1 MKGQRIERSDIV
13 DVLRRAPKAVIPL
26 DTLLARLVHG
36 RHRSRGARKAL
47 LAQLRRLVRDGQVD
61 RVIGGYRLARAD
73 GLIEG
78 EVKSVDRLGEAVV
91 IDSRDIPWT
100 VATYDEVE
108 PGARVLV
115 APTDAAASRGSLVGQ
130 LDPPADHWVGIV
142 HTDRREPCVA
152 PYRGR
157 QRFRVAITRRDLMGA
172 RDGEVVLVAPVEERR
187 RKRGERAST
196 RGRVIERL
204 GLPGDP
210 EADFRAIAFN
220 HRLPVE
226 FPAAALAEVEDTGDR
241 IDPRELNERRDLRA
255 LPFLTID
262 PATARDHDDAIFVD
276 APSGQM
282 EEPDGKK
289 TEGASN
295 KTSGLQGALTLWVAI
310 ADVSHYVPAESALD
324 REALRRG
331 NSVYFCDRA
340 IPMLPERLS
349 GDLCSLRAGEDRLSV
364 AVSMQVLP
372 DGRLRKSHIHLA
384 VVRVRENLSYE
395 AVAPT
400 IESKQLDDPARSF
413 SPEVHEQLTRLGEI
427 ERRLGRR
434 RFEQGSIDFDL
445 PESEVVLDDEGHP
458 IAIERRDRTRA
469 HRAVEEAMLA
479 ANRAVAQWLMRAERG
494 AIFRVHDPP
503 ANDRLE
509 VLREELARFDLLDRG
524 AAKELDSKQIH
535 RALKRVQGRPVAS
548 RINMLT
554 LRTMTQARY
563 VEENRGHYALGFDAY
578 LHFTSPIRRYA
589 DLVVHRVLKHALAPD
604 RYAPDRAAASGET
617 RAQVA
622 RFISY
627 RERVAIEAE
636 RDSLDL
642 KKCVFMRERIGE
654 EFAGHITGVTS
665 RGLFITLVEH
675 DVTGFVPSTQLG
687 FRLEFDELA
696 QSLTARGSGARYS
709 LGDAIRVRVEDVRV
723 ERGWIRL
730 EPLFEGS
737 QLADEA
743 GERGPRKKRKGAKGV
758 KKPGRVKKGRRG
770 GQRVRRKS
778 SPSRGRGRR

>member
-26 DTLLARLVHG
+26 DTLVARLVHG
-36 RHRSRGARKAL
+36 RHRSRGVRKAL
-47 LAQLRRLVRDGQVD
+47 LAQLRRLVREGEVE
-61 RVIGGYRLARAD
+61 RVVGGYRLARAD

-78 EVKSVDRLGEAVV
+78 EVRSVDRLGEAVV
-91 IDSRDIPWT
+91 IDNRDTPWT
-100 VATYDEVE
+100 VATYDDVE
-108 PGARVLV
+108 PGTRVLV
-115 APTDAAASRGSLVGQ
+115 APTDTAASRGSLVDR
-130 LDPPADHWVGIV
+130 LDPAADHWVGIV

-152 PYRGR
+152 PYRSKR
-157 QRFRVAITRRDLMGA
+157 RFRVAITRRDLQGA

-187 RKRGERAST
+187 RRRGERESS
-196 RGRVIERL
+196 RGKVVERL
-204 GLPGDP
+204 GVPGDP

-220 HRLPVE
+220 HHLRVA
-226 FPAAALAEVEDTGDR
+226 FPAAALDEVEDTTDR
-241 IDPRELNERRDLRA
+241 IDPRELALRRDLRA

-262 PATARDHDDAIFVD
+262 PATARDHDDAVFIEVPTGKSEPSNQASD
-276 APSGQM
+276 AQ
-282 EEPDGKK
+282 
-289 TEGASN
+289 ASN
-295 KTSGLQGALTLWVAI
+295 QAPDLQGPLTLWVAI
-310 ADVSHYVPAESALD
+310 ADVSHYVPPESALD

-349 GDLCSLRAGEDRLSV
+349 GDLCSLRAGVDRLSV

-372 DGRLRKSHIHLA
+372 DGRVRSSRVHLA

-395 AVAPT
+395 QVVRT
-400 IESKQLDDPARSF
+400 IESKKHEAPEHGF
-413 SPEVHEQLTRLGEI
+413 SPEVHEQLVRLGEV

-445 PESEVVLDDEGHP
+445 PESEVVLDDEGQP
-458 IAIERRDRTRA
+458 VAIERRDRTRA

-479 ANRAVAQWLMRAERG
+479 ANRAVAQWLIRGERG

-509 VLREELARFDLLDRG
+509 MLHDELARFDLLGRSPL
-524 AAKELDSKQIH
+524 KTLDSKQIH
-535 RALKRVQGRPVAS
+535 RALQRVRGRPIAPRV
-548 RINMLT
+548 NMLA

-563 VEENRGHYALGFDAY
+563 VEDNRGHYALGFDAY

-589 DLVVHRVLKHALAPD
+589 DLVVHRVLKHALAPE
-604 RYAPDRAAASGET
+604 RYAPDRAAASNES

-654 EFAGHITGVTS
+654 EYTGRITGVTS
-665 RGLFITLVEH
+665 RGLFVTLDEH
-675 DVTGFVPSTQLG
+675 DVTGFVLGAQLG
-687 FRLEFDELA
+687 FGLEFDEVA

-709 LGDAIRVRVEDVRV
+709 LGDALRVRVEDVRI
-723 ERGWIRL
+723 ERGWIRF
-730 EPLFEGS
+730 EALFEGTAPTD
-737 QLADEA
+737 QGD
-743 GERGPRKKRKGAKGV
+743 ERGPHKKRKGPKGV